1 MSRCSPNKVC
11 YCLSHDVLSDGNC
24 PSDFFLCPHL
34 SFVAVFFSSHFSSGI
49 LVLAAV
55 AVRKPQSS
63 QLFYFLGKIKYCT
76 QLDVGLLVYYV

>member
-24 PSDFFLCPHL
+24 PSDFFLCPRL

-76 QLDVGLLVYYV
+76 RLDVGLLVYYV